1 MAKRSDRQRQNSP
14 VSAILYAVA
23 IIALAACIVG
33 LVYYSRTQRKEE
45 AKRLSELAREE
56 SLQQEELPDE
66 QTEAESESAA
76 ESQKET
82 EPSATESGSS
92 EAVNDTSAT
101 ESDGNESISEED
113 TKAAAA
119 VSADAGSTAG
129 TSASGT
135 SNSSDAAESASAS
148 ISGRTGTSD
157 ASVSEPASSD
167 STTAGNKENQTKKND
182 WKQDNI
188 LVLNGTGTSGVAGYW
203 KGICEDAGC
212 EHVAAATYRGSI
224 EPHTVVYA
232 EEGIDAQGVKDI
244 FPDAEIRTGS
254 VTENIIAADGQNYQI
269 WIVVGKQDAR
279 NH

>member
-33 LVYYSRTQRKEE
+33 LVYYSRTQRKDE

-56 SLQQEELPDE
+56 SLQQEE
-66 QTEAESESAA
+66 
-76 ESQKET
+76 T
-82 EPSATESGSS
+82 EPSATEAGSS
-92 EAVNDTSAT
+92 AAVNDTSAT
-101 ESDGNESISEED
+101 ESEANESISEEN

-119 VSADAGSTAG
+119 VSAGSTAG
-129 TSASGT
+129 TSAFGT

-157 ASVSEPASSD
+157 ASASEPASSD
-167 STTAGNKENQTKKND
+167 STTAENKGNQAKEND

-203 KGICEDAGC
+203 KGVCEDAGC

-232 EEGIDAQGVKDI
+232 EEGIDAQGVKEI

>member
-23 IIALAACIVG
+23 IVALAACIVG
-33 LVYYSRTQRKEE
+33 LVYYSGTQRKEE

-76 ESQKET
+76 EAQNET
-82 EPSATESGSS
+82 EPSATE
-92 EAVNDTSAT
+92 T
-101 ESDGNESISEED
+101 
-113 TKAAAA
+113 
-119 VSADAGSTAG
+119 
-129 TSASGT
+129 GT

-157 ASVSEPASSD
+157 ASASEKASSD
-167 STTAGNKENQTKKND
+167 SVTAGNKGNQAKEND

-212 EHVAAATYRGSI
+212 EHVAAATYRGAI

-232 EEGIDAQGVKDI
+232 EEGIDAQGVKEI

-254 VTENIIAADGQNYQI
+254 VTENIIAADSQNYRI

>member
-66 QTEAESESAA
+66 QTEAESQSAA
-76 ESQKET
+76 ESQEET
-82 EPSATESGSS
+82 EPSATEAGSS
-92 EAVNDTSAT
+92 AAVNDTSAT
-101 ESDGNESISEED
+101 ESDANESISEEN

-119 VSADAGSTAG
+119 VSAGSTAG
-129 TSASGT
+129 TSAFGT

-148 ISGRTGTSD
+148 ISGKTGTSD
-157 ASVSEPASSD
+157 ASASEPVSSD
-167 STTAGNKENQTKKND
+167 SNTAENKGNQAKEND

-203 KGICEDAGC
+203 KGVCEDSGC

-232 EEGIDAQGVKDI
+232 EEGIDAQGVKEI

>member
-66 QTEAESESAA
+66 QTEAESKSAA
-76 ESQKET
+76 ESQEET
-82 EPSATESGSS
+82 EPSATEAGSS
-92 EAVNDTSAT
+92 AAVNDTSAT
-101 ESDGNESISEED
+101 ESDANESISEEN

-119 VSADAGSTAG
+119 VSAGSMA
-129 TSASGT
+129 GT

-148 ISGRTGTSD
+148 ISGRTSTSD
-157 ASVSEPASSD
+157 ASASEPASSD
-167 STTAGNKENQTKKND
+167 STTAENKGNQAKEND

-212 EHVAAATYRGSI
+212 EHVAAATYRGAI

-232 EEGIDAQGVKDI
+232 EEGIDAQGVKEI